1 MSAEQVKNR
10 LRPFGISFEKSL
22 SDLIKGIRYNNKD
35 PEKLAKFLED
45 SIQECRDELRM
56 PDMELKSI
64 AILKLTYLE
73 MYGFD
78 MSWCA
83 FKVLEVMSSQKFQHK
98 RIGYLAA
105 IQILQRNNNDDA
117 LMLITN
123 LLKKDLSSSNFVE
136 SGMAISGIASIVS
149 PELAQDICDDIA
161 KMLNHSKPFIR
172 KKAVL
177 AMYKIFLKYPESL
190 KLYLDRLVDK
200 LEDEDVSVV
209 SATVNVICELAK
221 KNPSHYVDLAPRL
234 YGILQSST
242 NNWMV
247 IRLLKLFSSLSVS
260 EPRLRYKLLPELV
273 EKINT
278 TPASS
283 LIYECINCILNGNML
298 LESDVN
304 IGALMVS
311 KLLNFFQSEDNNLR
325 YVGLLA
331 FIKTVKIQK
340 DLIVQHEDIILN
352 AIDDYDLTIREKAL
366 EIIDPLVSESNIVS
380 IVKKLLLQLIPLSE
394 DDEFDEG
401 EMDQA
406 TYFQRQQMRQQ
417 EVFVPESY
425 KYQVITKVLEICS
438 MNNYRNIPNFHWY
451 INVLKDII
459 KLNKENK
466 VGNVDR
472 LISEQFL
479 DMSIRVPSIR
489 FLLVSTCI
497 ELVTASN
504 ENEQEYY
511 SIRHGL
517 RNYIWIIGEYYND
530 YIYQKDDDY
539 EDDNEDSEFI
549 EASEII
555 KLVSEQSIIKKLST
569 NINDNTTPVYIQ
581 SMAKLFNQFCQSFGE
596 EVSILQLESIIESCK
611 TLISWL
617 EGFENSVNFEVQERA
632 CSFLEILK
640 LALDSLESESA
651 ELSSNSLETS
661 TRIPNFINTAY
672 NLLFTGFKIKPV
684 SHNMQLKI
692 PLPEDVDLKTEINKD
707 ALEAFTDL
715 FNQNQLQYEMEA
727 NEEEE
732 EEEFSDSD
740 DEVIGAYHQSDSLIE
755 LSESNQDEDRSVLLK
770 RKQERL
776 EKQKQDPFY
785 ISLESDISTGTGSGD
800 GGLSTLSE
808 STLPVHRK
816 PKKPKAKIIKREKVL
831 VLDDEDIEDSTTEKR
846 ETDTKLAKKN
856 NKSGLV
862 IDSSKLDSFDLS
874 SAKPEASSSSRFNA
888 EYEVEKIR
896 QEASTLN
903 LGGESKKEKKI
914 KKPKSKSEHEV
925 ELKTSSPA
933 VVATDLSDVSTP
945 VVKVKKPKKPKKKV
959 AVIN

>member
-190 KLYLDRLVDK
+190 RVYLDRLVDK

-209 SATVNVICELAK
+209 SASVNVICELAK
-221 KNPSHYVDLAPRL
+221 KNPAHYVDLAPRL
-234 YGILQSST
+234 YGLLQSST

-366 EIIDPLVSESNIVS
+366 DIIDPLVSESNIVS
-380 IVKKLLLQLIPLSE
+380 IVKKLLLQLIPLSK

-417 EVFVPESY
+417 EVFIPESY
-425 KYQVITKVLEICS
+425 KYQVITKILEICS

-466 VGNVDR
+466 VGNIDR

-489 FLLVSTCI
+489 FLLVNTCI
-497 ELVTASN
+497 ELVTSSN
-504 ENEQEYY
+504 DNEQEYY
-511 SIRHGL
+511 LIKHGL

-530 YIYQKDDDY
+530 FIDQRDDDH

-569 NINDNTTPVYIQ
+569 NINDNTTPIYIQ

-617 EGFENSVNFEVQERA
+617 EVFENSVNFEVQERA

-651 ELSSNSLETS
+651 ELSNNSLETS
-661 TRIPNFINTAY
+661 TKIPNFINTAY

-692 PLPEDVDLKTEINKD
+692 PLPEDVDLKSEIDKD
-707 ALEAFTDL
+707 AMDAFTVL

-727 NEEEE
+727 NED
-732 EEEFSDSD
+732 EEEFTDSD
-740 DEVIGAYHQSDSLIE
+740 GEDNGVHHQTDNLIE
-755 LSESNQDEDRSVLLK
+755 LSDSHIDEDRSVLLK

-785 ISLESDISTGTGSGD
+785 ISLESEISTGAGSGD
-800 GGLSTLSE
+800 GSLSSFSE
-808 STLPVHRK
+808 SALPVHRK

-831 VLDDEDIEDSTTEKR
+831 VLDDEDIEDSIT
-846 ETDTKLAKKN
+846 ETDSKTAKKN

-862 IDSSKLDSFDLS
+862 IDSSKLNSFDLS
-874 SAKPEASSSSRFNA
+874 SSKHEASSSSRFNA

-896 QEASTLN
+896 KEASSLN
-903 LGGESKKEKKI
+903 IGSETKKEKI
-914 KKPKSKSEHEV
+914 KKPKSKNEHEV
-925 ELKTSSPA
+925 ELKTSSP
-933 VVATDLSDVSTP
+933 VVAAADSTAVSTP